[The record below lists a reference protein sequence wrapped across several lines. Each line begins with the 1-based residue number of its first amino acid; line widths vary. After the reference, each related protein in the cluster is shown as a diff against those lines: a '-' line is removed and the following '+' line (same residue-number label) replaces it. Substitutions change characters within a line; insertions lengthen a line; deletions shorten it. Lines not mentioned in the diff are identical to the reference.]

1 MHVAEASVAGVT
13 GAPPAAYD
21 SALKYV
27 PLGINTPADDFNWFH
42 DATATGNNIWYQFQA
57 TRFGDLSA
65 GAALIEILKD
75 RSAALQVEID
85 AYRHRASLL
94 NPRHLDP
101 DIVVERARAMLNMA
115 HADDVLVMVNP
126 ENGKPIS
133 GQFEELIDSQLISII
148 EADSTL

>member
-1 MHVAEASVAGVT
+1 MPTRLKRPAFWRPLALSVT
-13 GAPPAAYD
+13 
-21 SALKYV
+21 L
-27 PLGINTPADDFNWFH
+27 LG
-42 DATATGNNIWYQFQA
+42 FQA
-57 TRFGDLSA
+57 YLGYSAISGQFGIASREEILAD
-65 GAALIEILKD
+65 IEILKD

-115 HADDVLVMVNP
+115 HADDVLIMVNP

-133 GQFEELIDSQLISII
+133 GQFERLIDNQLISII

>member
-1 MHVAEASVAGVT
+1 MPTRLKRPAFWRPLALTVT
-13 GAPPAAYD
+13 
-21 SALKYV
+21 L
-27 PLGINTPADDFNWFH
+27 LG
-42 DATATGNNIWYQFQA
+42 FQA
-57 TRFGDLSA
+57 YLGFSAISGQFGIASREEILAD
-65 GAALIEILKD
+65 IEILKD

-126 ENGKPIS
+126 VNGKPIS
-133 GQFEELIDSQLISII
+133 GQFEELIDNQLISII